1 MSRDEFIWMAGG
13 PQGSGV
19 DSSANIF
26 ARACGFGGLHVYG
39 QREYH
44 SNIKGL
50 HSYFHIR
57 VSPRE
62 IGAIASRVDMLCAFD
77 ADSVVRHIWEVNAGG
92 GVVCDSEVQV
102 KKLSEIPTLSAS
114 FREEFQKTLEKKGIK
129 PETVGDLLNE
139 AKKNGVKVYA
149 VPYLELLKLLA
160 KEIGEEKLSKLTIMT
175 NIMALGISFG
185 IINYDKKYVVTA
197 IEKIFGKKAKI
208 ISMNVLAF
216 NLAYDY
222 AAQHYRDFGFNL
234 APVQTDEKRI
244 FLQGTQAVALGKLA
258 GGCRFQSYYP
268 ITPAGDESEYLEE
281 NQIFELERSELK
293 HQSGSIIVMQTED
306 EIAAVNMASG
316 AALAGARAA
325 TSTSGPGFSLMV
337 EGLGWAGI
345 NEVPTVISFY
355 QRGGPSTGLP
365 TRHGQCDLRFALH
378 ASHGEFPRIIL
389 CSGDVEECFYDAARA
404 FNYAERYQT
413 PVIHL
418 TDKAIAN
425 STKSCKMFD
434 PALIKIERG
443 QMLSEADVKDKDY
456 KRFRFTESGISP
468 RIPLGTPGVVFWNT
482 GDEHNE
488 YGHITEN
495 PEVRTRMMEKRMKKL
510 ELADGEIPPQERVN
524 FFGDEDAPVTI
535 VSWGSP
541 KGAILEA
548 MERLRQQNYKI
559 NFLQIRM
566 PHPLPKEYVS
576 KILGKARKKIA
587 VEGNYTAQ
595 MAGIIKEETC
605 IPMDYF
611 VLKWN
616 GRPMTSDELYDAF
629 LLILQDKA
637 PVRQVLMYGT

>member
-1 MSRDEFIWMAGG
+1 MRRDDFIWMAGG

-19 DSSANIF
+19 DSGANIF
-26 ARACGFGGLHVYG
+26 ARACCYGGLHVYG

-57 VSPRE
+57 VSPKE
-62 IGAIASRVDMLCAFD
+62 LKAIASRVDLLCTFD
-77 ADSVVRHIWEVNAGG
+77 ADSILRHIWEVSPGG
-92 GVVCDSEVQV
+92 GIICDSELLP
-102 KKLSEIPTLSAS
+102 KKITEIPTLSHS
-114 FREEFQKTLEKKGIK
+114 FREEFQKTLDEKGIK

-139 AKKNGVKVYA
+139 VKKDGVRIYA
-149 VPYLELLKLLA
+149 VSYLELLKQLA
-160 KEIGEEKLSKLTIMT
+160 KELGEEKLSKLTIMT
-175 NIMALGISFG
+175 NILALGVSFG
-185 IINYDKKYVVTA
+185 VVNYDKKYVATA
-197 IEKIFGKKAKI
+197 VEKIFGKKEKI

-222 AAQHYRDFGFNL
+222 ATAHFNDFGFKL
-234 APVQTDEKRI
+234 EAVRTDEKRI
-244 FLQGTQAVALGKLA
+244 FIQGTQAVALGKLA

-268 ITPAGDESEYLEE
+268 ITPAGDESVYLEE
-281 NQIFELERSELK
+281 NEVFELERTVLK
-293 HQSGSIIVMQTED
+293 QQGGSILVMQTED
-306 EIAAVNMASG
+306 EIAAVNMASS
-316 AALAGARAA
+316 AALTGARAA

-365 TRHGQCDLRFALH
+365 TRHGQEDLRFALH

-389 CSGDVEECFYDAARA
+389 CSGDIEECFYDAARA

-425 STKSCKMFD
+425 SSKSCQMFD
-434 PALIKIERG
+434 TNLIRIERG
-443 QMLSEADVKDKDY
+443 QLLTEADVSGKEY
-456 KRFRFTESGISP
+456 KRFRFTESGISL
-468 RIPLGTPGVVFWNT
+468 RVPLGTPGVVFWNT

-488 YGHITEN
+488 FGHITEN
-495 PEVRTRMMEKRMKKL
+495 PVVRTRMVEKRMKKL
-510 ELADGEIPPQERVN
+510 KLADKEISPQERVN

-535 VSWGSP
+535 ISWGSP

-548 MERLRQQNYKI
+548 MERLRRENYKL

-566 PHPLPKEYVS
+566 PHPFPKEYITKVLEKATR
-576 KILGKARKKIA
+576 KID
-587 VEGNYTAQ
+587 VEGNYSAQ
-595 MAGIIKEETC
+595 MAGIIREETC

-637 PVRQVLMYGT
+637 PVRQVLTYGS